1 MLPMRA
7 PIYGIQL
14 VELYTCRRSHTVY
27 CYKSY
32 ICVYLMQVV
41 LYSSLFPGC
50 MGGQF
55 SMTKDD
61 MLGNIKVGLKKMTEF
76 K

>member
-1 MLPMRA
+1 
-7 PIYGIQL
+7 
-14 VELYTCRRSHTVY
+14 
-27 CYKSY
+27 
-32 ICVYLMQVV
+32 LMQVV